1 MSCFTCLA
9 NCIAA
14 KIVLLANCCIEKLL
28 YCCNI
33 ALRME
38 KFCSI
43 VKSPIGDI
51 IILADENAVNE
62 VTFHPKEIDGLIEN
76 HISNLAAQEI
86 KSYFEGSL
94 TSFSFPIT
102 QSGTD
107 FQQQVWQ
114 NLLSIPYG
122 ETISYA
128 KFSAHQPLAI
138 RAIAAANGKNNIA
151 IAVPC
156 HRVIGS
162 DGKLVGYA
170 GELWR
175 KKWLLQHEREVAH
188 KGQTELKF

>member
-9 NCIAA
+9 SCIAA

-33 ALRME
+33 AVRME

-43 VKSPIGDI
+43 VKSPIGDV

-62 VTFHPKEIDGLIEN
+62 VTFHHRKTDGLIEN
-76 HISNLAAQEI
+76 HISQLAAKEI
-86 KSYFEGSL
+86 ESYFEGSL
-94 TSFSFPIT
+94 TTFSFPIK
-102 QSGTD
+102 QVGTD

-122 ETISYA
+122 ETTSYA
-128 KFSAHQPLAI
+128 KFSTHQPLAI

-175 KKWLLQHEREVAH
+175 KKWLLQHEIEVAQ
-188 KGQTELKF
+188 KGQAVLKF